1 MNASTLLPLLLSAA
15 VAVAAPPATPAP
27 NPHRTIVGIV
37 VSVEPATRRVTVG
50 ESVKTGGEKGATI
63 VLTVDGETKLLRG
76 KRPATFEELKASDH
90 VVARYVEARD
100 GARALSIRIAEAP

>member
-1 MNASTLLPLLLSAA
+1 M
-15 VAVAAPPATPAP
+15 AVAAPPARPSASPAP

-37 VSVEPATRRVTVG
+37 VGVEAATRRVTVG
-50 ESVKTGGEKGATI
+50 ESVKTGGEKGTTI

-76 KRPATFEELKASDH
+76 KRPATFDELKAADH